1 MELMMSYFL
10 RMNSHS
16 SLQCSF
22 YLVPSGELTLEDAT
36 TGHHTYIDWHDQYGK
51 QVKYALQGDPRGRII
66 PQAGESVQIG
76 IVFGQEISFQFKWR
90 VSSASETAK
99 MKLALI
105 PQATIASNQGM
116 TLVVPRDRNLD
127 PTAYEARTV
136 NTPNVPMEYTN
147 KPLRQIHP
155 YGKIGSGGFGNV
167 FKAVDLRTGC
177 IWAVKECINPKKEV
191 LGENWKLAF
200 KQEVEALAQ
209 LSHRNIIRLEHHQ
222 GWSLGRSVQIFFQL
236 CEGSVHDLLPED
248 HQCFQNTAP
257 ESWVPSFISQTLD
270 GLAFIHKHGMVHRD
284 IKPENIL
291 YDNGRQHGSMTFYI
305 SDFGLTVPKQL
316 VRGVA
321 GTI

>member
-1 MELMMSYFL
+1 MSSGYLFTL
-10 RMNSHS
+10 WPNLPAAARIVKANRHYHEIYKGRECLSFKASHKS
-16 SLQCSF
+16 VFPGRLLSIGRQHGINDVILPENGQAQLQCSF
-22 YLVPSGELTLEDAT
+22 YLVPSGELMLEDAT

-51 QVKYALQGDPRGRII
+51 QEKYALQGDPRSRII

-90 VSSASETAK
+90 ISIGSETVK
-99 MKLALI
+99 KNLALI
-105 PQATIASNQGM
+105 AQATIASNQGM
-116 TLVVPRDRNLD
+116 TLTVPRDRNLD

-236 CEGSVHDLLPED
+236 CKGSVHDLLPED
-248 HQCFQNTAP
+248 HQCF
-257 ESWVPSFISQTLD
+257 
-270 GLAFIHKHGMVHRD
+270 
-284 IKPENIL
+284 
-291 YDNGRQHGSMTFYI
+291 
-305 SDFGLTVPKQL
+305 
-316 VRGVA
+316 
-321 GTI
+321 